1 MAIELIKE
9 RYSNAINVME
19 IGRPACLD
27 GNILQSGRPACLDGN
42 ILQSGRPDANA
53 IRVGGETTLPFLF
66 GEGGMPN
73 APVAALEILDCEP
86 TDWPDILREPFG
98 DAIKDPVRWARAAV
112 EKFGSKILSVRL
124 QSVHPDYGNRH
135 PEESVS
141 VLKAIAKEVKV
152 PLIVIGCGDDDKDNE
167 LLPKASQALKGENCL
182 FGIATQENY
191 KTLTATCLAD
201 GHSIIS
207 ESPIDVNIA
216 KQVNILISDMGFD
229 PKRIVMHTTMTALGY
244 GMEYVYSIMERSR
257 LAAFTGDKMLSMPFI
272 LFVGAETWKV
282 KEAKDAGSRQ
292 GVNWEIATS
301 VAMLQAGADILV
313 VRHPDSA
320 KAITAYIKNMMK
332 EEVS

>member
-1 MAIELIKE
+1 MAIELAKE
-9 RYSNAINVME
+9 RYSNAINVVE
-19 IGRPACLD
+19 IGRPGASV
-27 GNILQSGRPACLDGN
+27 IK
-42 ILQSGRPDANA
+42 
-53 IRVGGETTLPFLF
+53 VGGETTLPFLF
-66 GEGGMPN
+66 KEGGMPH
-73 APVAALEILDCEP
+73 APVTALEIFDCEP
-86 TDWPDILREPFG
+86 TDWPDTLREPFG
-98 DAIKDPVRWARAAV
+98 EAIKDPVRWARAVV
-112 EKFGSKILSVRL
+112 EKFGSRLLCVRL
-124 QSVHPDYGNRH
+124 ASVHPDYGNRS

-152 PLIVIGCGDDDKDNE
+152 PLIVIGCGDDDKDND

-229 PKRIVMHTTMTALGY
+229 PKRIIMHTTMTALGY

-257 LAAFTGDKMLSMPFI
+257 LAAFMGDKMLSMPFI
-272 LFVGAETWKV
+272 LFVGQETWRV
-282 KEAKDAGSRQ
+282 KEAKEFGARQ

-301 VAMLQAGADILV
+301 VSMLQAGADILV
-313 VRHPDSA
+313 VRHPESA
-320 KAITAYIKNMMK
+320 IALTKYIDVMMRK
-332 EEVS
+332 QEN